1 MLNTLNDLLD
11 KINDFVK
18 LAQVDNRSKSQS
30 FNVDETISP
39 PLPSQSLKLDQ
50 KPKPPKQ
57 LQLEDNIDTLTN
69 SLKYALQSK
78 KQIEILKHKLEQTI
92 KQLGGDNPY
101 LDSVVMEKIEKA
113 TNLLKQIS

>member
-1 MLNTLNDLLD
+1 MNLNNLLNR
-11 KINDFVK
+11 INDFEK
-18 LAQVDNRSKSQS
+18 LAQIDSRPESQS
-30 FNVDETISP
+30 FDVNEKPSP
-39 PLPSQSLKLDQ
+39 TTPSQSLKLDQ
-50 KPKPPKQ
+50 KPPKQ